1 LPDAKNAPR
10 IPDTERAR
18 LPDTEKAAQLSLFDQ
33 QPAVKAAALAPA
45 GHAAPGAPA
54 VPRTEA
60 KKAPVDPVFLA
71 WRVREN
77 PFPGASTLQ
86 ELQQQMAGCRRCVL
100 HEHRT
105 TIVFG
110 EGNPK
115 ARLMLVGEGPGANED
130 ATGRPFVG
138 AAGQLLDR
146 ILWAAGFAREEVY
159 IANVVKCRPP
169 GNRLPEPSEAAACF
183 PCLLAQMRLIKPS
196 LIVCLGALATQ
207 TLVDSR
213 ARITKVRGEWYEKA
227 GMRILSTFH
236 PAALLRDPSKK
247 KPVWEDFK
255 KVREAHDLGYA
266 RQDGEPGNR

>member
-1 LPDAKNAPR
+1 MPGTD
-10 IPDTERAR
+10 
-18 LPDTEKAAQLSLFDQ
+18 KAAQLSLFDQ
-33 QPAVKAAALAPA
+33 EPAATRVASRP
-45 GHAAPGAPA
+45 
-54 VPRTEA
+54 EA
-60 KKAPVDPVFLA
+60 KKPAIDPVFAA
-71 WRVREN
+71 WRVRED
-77 PFPGASTLQ
+77 PFPAAATLQ
-86 ELQQQMAGCRRCVL
+86 ELQQAMAGCQRCVL

-138 AAGQLLDR
+138 VAGQLLDR

-169 GNRLPEPSEAAACF
+169 GNRLPEPSEGAACF
-183 PCLLAQMRLIKPS
+183 PYLLCQVRLIKPS
-196 LIVCLGALATQ
+196 ILVCLGALATQ
-207 TLVDSR
+207 ALVDSR

-227 GMRILSTFH
+227 GIKIMPTFH

-247 KPVWEDFK
+247 KPVWDDFK
-255 KVREAHDLGYA
+255 KVRELHDLG
-266 RQDGEPGNR
+266 